1 LQHAPKVVTQGLAS
15 HKNGLIA
22 INGPDPFIN
31 GMEMGAGEQ
40 PGSKAG
46 TYGRMLTGLSYEH
59 TPVGFRLRG
68 VFCEEIL
75 AEVKGVDK
83 DGFLERL

>member
-1 LQHAPKVVTQGLAS
+1 MQHLPKVMTQGLAS
-15 HKNGLIA
+15 NKNGLIA

-31 GMEMGAGEQ
+31 GMEIGGAEQ

-59 TPVGFRLRG
+59 TPAGFRLRG
-68 VFCEEIL
+68 VFSEEML
-75 AEVKGVDK
+75 PEVKGVDK